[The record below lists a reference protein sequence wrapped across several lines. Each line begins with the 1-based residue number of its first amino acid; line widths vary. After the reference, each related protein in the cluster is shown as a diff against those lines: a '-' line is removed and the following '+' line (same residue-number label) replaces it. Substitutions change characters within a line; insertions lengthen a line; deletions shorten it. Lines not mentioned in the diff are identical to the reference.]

1 MDDDTTK
8 KKGQRNHSLDAKTDN
23 SNRSATMATTTTIPT
38 QVTAAAAL
46 MLANTGMQGSV
57 KTLFTKSGGTGK
69 IGPGRR
75 PIPGGGSGPP
85 GGGSGPGGSGFSFP
99 IGPPGRGGP
108 PGGGGNPAQ
117 GSGGGKLGSNPPT
130 EFDGD

>member
-1 MDDDTTK
+1 M
-8 KKGQRNHSLDAKTDN
+8 
-23 SNRSATMATTTTIPT
+23 

-46 MLANTGMQGSV
+46 TLANSRKQSTVSS
-57 KTLFTKSGGTGK
+57 FFIKSGGTGK
-69 IGPGRR
+69 IGPGGR
-75 PIPGGGSGPP
+75 PPGGSGGSSPP

-117 GSGGGKLGSNPPT
+117 GGGGGKLGGNPPQNLT
-130 EFDGD
+130 VIEAKQKHS